1 MDSINTTQSGS
12 GGSGSVEPKSPV
24 PMKLFSV
31 LFLLFCAS
39 FLFLIA
45 GWIVTEDMVWGEYL
59 LVLLKTATGFLAVGL
74 CIVFAIALC
83 NAAWKVF
90 SPKSKSEDSNSQ

>member
-12 GGSGSVEPKSPV
+12 GASGSVEPKSPV
-24 PMKLFSV
+24 HMKLFSV

-45 GWIVTEDMVWGEYL
+45 GWIITEDMVWGEYL
-59 LVLLKTATGFLAVGL
+59 LALLKTATGFLAVGL

-83 NAAWKVF
+83 NAVWKVF
-90 SPKSKSEDSNSQ
+90 SPRSRSEDGSGQ